1 MTMTMTNKK
10 IRAMIVVTGWIV
22 GLLAL
27 LCAGGAVDG
36 SGTIE
41 QVATLGVIG
50 LVSIGVAIIAQ
61 RIGD

>member
-1 MTMTMTNKK
+1 
-10 IRAMIVVTGWIV
+10 MIVVTGWIV

-41 QVATLGVIG
+41 QVATLG
-50 LVSIGVAIIAQ
+50 LVGIMSITVAVIAQ
-61 RIGD
+61 KLGEMEP

>member
-1 MTMTMTNKK
+1 MKK

-41 QVATLGVIG
+41 QVATLG
-50 LVSIGVAIIAQ
+50 LVGIMSITVAVIAQ
-61 RIGD
+61 KLGEMEP